1 MTDIYNHTSSFV
13 AGFEGL
19 SLEPY
24 FCPTGKITIGYGEV
38 IQSHRYYHSIL
49 GEIIIRDC
57 LNIFEKNERNITKT
71 NTILKKQY
79 KNLISIHDASTAL
92 IDDLKSRWRII
103 AHSLPIGLTDN
114 QCVALLSFVYNL
126 GTDTFLH
133 STLLRKIK
141 KNHNDAS
148 ISKEFHRF
156 VYSGGKRLSGL
167 VKRRRSESNLYFEK

>member
-13 AGFEGL
+13 AEFEGL

-24 FCPTGKITIGYGEV
+24 FCPAGKITIGYGEV
-38 IQSHRYYHSIL
+38 IQSYRYYHTIL

-57 LNIFEKNERNITKT
+57 LSVFEKNGRSIART
-71 NTILKKQY
+71 NTVLKKQY
-79 KNLISIHDASTAL
+79 KNLITEHDANTAL
-92 IDDLKSRWRII
+92 MDDLKSRWRII

-141 KNHNDAS
+141 KNHNDAN
-148 ISKEFHRF
+148 IAKEFNKF
-156 VYSGGKRLSGL
+156 VYAGGKRLSGL
-167 VKRRRSESNLYFEK
+167 IKRRRSESNLYFKK